1 MNNSLLSLKKIC
13 FIALIF
19 TAFFSEAQSIA
30 TYDITFTSVWNEA
43 DHGTFPTSPHW
54 SDLVGTTHN
63 SNIKFWELEAI
74 ASPGIKDV
82 AEEGNNINIRLEIN
96 SAISAN
102 NAAIYLEGFFSPF
115 AAISSATLTNVEVDI
130 NKPLLTLV
138 SMIAPSP
145 DWFIGVDSY
154 SLIDN
159 EGDWKGEVPLVLDMF
174 AYDAGT
180 DAGTSY
186 ETANMTNNPLLPI
199 SAIGTKYGF
208 NGQKIGTLT
217 ITLKGI
223 FLGIDDELAAKNSIK
238 LFPNPTSEH
247 ITISNLDKNNI
258 NSIEVY
264 TLLGNRVLKQ
274 AIVANKQAN
283 DLKLNLSDLKS
294 GVYFVK
300 FNSLNKQSTKRIVV
314 N

>member
-1 MNNSLLSLKKIC
+1 MNYLLLSLKRSF
-13 FIALIF
+13 FIVLLF

-30 TYDITFTSVWNEA
+30 TYDFTFTSVWNST
-43 DHGTFPTSPHW
+43 DHGALPFNPHW

-63 SNIKFWELEAI
+63 STVKFWEI
-74 ASPGIKDV
+74 GQTASPGIKDV
-82 AEEGNNINIRLEIN
+82 AEEGNNINIRLEID
-96 SAISAN
+96 SAINAN
-102 NAAIYLEGFFSPF
+102 NAGIYLEGFFSPF

-159 EGDWKGEVPLVLDMF
+159 EGDWKGEVPLVIDIF
-174 AYDAGT
+174 SYVAGT

-186 ETANMTNNPLLPI
+186 EADNIVNIPPLPI
-199 SAIGTKYGF
+199 SNIGTQYGF

-223 FLGIDDELAAKNSIK
+223 VLGIEDEIAKKNAIK
-238 LFPNPTSEH
+238 IFPNPTSSL
-247 ITISNLDKNNI
+247 ITVNNLNNYKTIELYDLTGKPLFNKSLNQISNYSFDTNQYNKGLYFIKLTDNKNNSNI
-258 NSIEVY
+258 
-264 TLLGNRVLKQ
+264 
-274 AIVANKQAN
+274 
-283 DLKLNLSDLKS
+283 
-294 GVYFVK
+294 
-300 FNSLNKQSTKRIVV
+300 KRILIQ
-314 N
+314 